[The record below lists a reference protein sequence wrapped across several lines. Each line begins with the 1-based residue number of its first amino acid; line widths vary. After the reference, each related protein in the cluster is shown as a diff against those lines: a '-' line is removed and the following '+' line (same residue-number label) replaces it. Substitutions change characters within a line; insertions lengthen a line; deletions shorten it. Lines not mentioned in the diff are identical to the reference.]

1 MAVVLTIIPAAGRP
15 RGVNRTADNPVELV
29 LLSNLPLDIDV
40 GQALEWMPPSKDDQ
54 LSAKY
59 GVWVESVGDAAK
71 ILGIS
76 RNTMK
81 SARWR
86 EQSHAGCIPY
96 IYPFIE
102 NAPTVSFGT
111 YKRIGR
117 QNRKQRIAWD
127 SRTITDI
134 EGFLT
139 CRLGAPVILGIQETK
154 PAEIKTMPPLNR
166 LFATPVP
173 LGYRIGSAE
182 LFELSGFEL
191 KGQTVVPA
199 RFVRAF
205 YPATNNP
212 PAMASAT

>member
-1 MAVVLTIIPAAGRP
+1 MSMVVSGPQVTCGVP
-15 RGVNRTADNPVELV
+15 RNNNASDHGNTNRRVSGCFIE
-29 LLSNLPLDIDV
+29 
-40 GQALEWMPPSKDDQ
+40 GSK
-54 LSAKY
+54 SAKY

-81 SARWR
+81 SERWR

-117 QNRKQRIAWD
+117 QNCKQRIAWD

-134 EGFLT
+134 EAFLT

-154 PAEIKTMPPLNR
+154 PAEIKNYAAAEPL
-166 LFATPVP
+166 
-173 LGYRIGSAE
+173 
-182 LFELSGFEL
+182 
-191 KGQTVVPA
+191 
-199 RFVRAF
+199 VRA
-205 YPATNNP
+205 TR
-212 PAMASAT
+212 SAWLSHRLC